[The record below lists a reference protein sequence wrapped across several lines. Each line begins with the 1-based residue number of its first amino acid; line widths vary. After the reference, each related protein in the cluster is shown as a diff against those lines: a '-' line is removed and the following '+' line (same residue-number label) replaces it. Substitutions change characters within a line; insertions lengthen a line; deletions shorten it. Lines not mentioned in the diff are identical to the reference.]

1 VVSMVIVALIIVIL
15 IFAIK
20 NMIVV
25 KRKAQGVI
33 ESVFAVGILALLLTG
48 AVILVIMGI
57 ANRRSSFDRRK
68 ATELASITIEELISI
83 SQNNPE
89 EFWRLTNVSNLR
101 KDGYDGY
108 SYSISFTN
116 VSGDINYPQCGVGK
130 TDCAEAVVSVGWS
143 GKTEQSLYF
152 NRFFSKND

>member
-1 VVSMVIVALIIVIL
+1 M
-15 IFAIK
+15 
-20 NMIVV
+20 
-25 KRKAQGVI
+25 KRKAQGVV
-33 ESVFAVGILALLLTG
+33 ESVFAIGILAMLLTG

-68 ATELASITIEELISI
+68 ATELASIAIEELISV

-89 EFWRLTNVSNLR
+89 EFWKLTDMGASG
-101 KDGYDGY
+101 KSGYEGY
-108 SYSISFTN
+108 VYSITFTN
-116 VSGDINYPQCGVGK
+116 ISGDVNYPQCGIGK

-143 GKTEQSLYF
+143 GKTDQNLYF